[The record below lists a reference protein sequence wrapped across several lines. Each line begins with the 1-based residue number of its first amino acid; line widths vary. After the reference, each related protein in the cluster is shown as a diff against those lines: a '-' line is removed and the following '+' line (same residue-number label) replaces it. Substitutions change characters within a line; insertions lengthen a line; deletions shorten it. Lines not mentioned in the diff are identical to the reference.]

1 MTKLPLLVALP
12 HWHGEDRQVLE
23 LAKFIVALQKANGG
37 PTRQVE
43 FVLIN
48 RYDTPKH
55 TEAFEVLST
64 MFPVFMFEN
73 PHKGVGWPAGCND
86 GAKGAAN
93 FTYRGLMSRRRR
105 WGYVLLLESDTF
117 PLVPD
122 WASRLLRFAE
132 ARREDVTGIIVKN
145 PGIPTHVNGSL
156 LFRTDLKLVKLLRAM
171 PVPRAVGWDVALYS
185 KLLHFGV
192 VQHPGMKMIYRSIGC
207 SEATVKSWIDDGVV
221 YFHGAKDRSVI
232 DAVEKIY
239 RLERQIPDFGDTV
252 EVAPKPGLV

>member
-1 MTKLPLLVALP
+1 MPKLPLLVAFP
-12 HWHGEDRQVLE
+12 HWFGEYDQVLE
-23 LAKFIVALQKANGG
+23 LAKFIVALQKVNGG
-37 PTRQVE
+37 PTHQVE

-48 RYDTPKH
+48 RFDTPRH
-55 TEAFEVLST
+55 IAAYEALAS
-64 MFPVFMFEN
+64 MFPVSLFEN
-73 PHKGVGWPAGCND
+73 PHKGVGWPAGCNC
-86 GAKGAAN
+86 GAQGAAS
-93 FTYRGLMSRRRR
+93 FVYRGLMSRRRR
-105 WGYVLLLESDTF
+105 WGHVLLLESDTF

-132 ARREDVTGIIVKN
+132 PRREDISGIVVKM

-156 LFRTDLKLVKLLRAM
+156 LYRADLRLIKLMRTM
-171 PVPRAVGWDVALYS
+171 PVPWTVGWDVALYS
-185 KLLHFGV
+185 KLRHFGV

-239 RLERQIPDFGDTV
+239 GLERHIPDFADTV
-252 EVAPKPGLV
+252 EVAPSTGLV